1 MSNNNTE
8 FINELVKLTKLYE
21 SCTLKYILLLKLR
34 IRIK

>member
-21 SCTLKYILLLKLR
+21 SCTLMYIYRYLNCASV
-34 IRIK
+34 